1 MSAVLKS
8 TESAEVSLASSFTAD
23 IPLSLAVS
31 AYGGISMSPEKR
43 GASTQAGYC
52 QELEEIYNTLK
63 SHATKGGTLAQLE
76 EEFARLRSGF
86 RSHYRAWL
94 SSKSRCI
101 SSFIT
106 GPSNFPTRRA
116 EKRNRVEHKRL
127 EAVIDFKAR
136 AMKAAIRNL
145 RPDLRPIMAGDADAI
160 ERLETEI
167 RRAEEVQ
174 ARMKAANAAIRAN
187 KKKGRDAQL
196 AALAE
201 LGFSDAMAPKL
212 LEPDFCGRIGFADYM
227 LTNNNANIRRMQQRL
242 EQITRAKATPDS
254 EVTGENG
261 VTMNDCPAE
270 NRVRLT
276 FPGKPAVEIRDR
288 LKSNGFRWA
297 PSLGVWQAYRNSNSL
312 AVARGFVGQ

>member
-8 TESAEVSLASSFTAD
+8 TEDQERSLVSSFAGD
-23 IPLSLAVS
+23 ISLSLAVS

-52 QELEEIYNTLK
+52 QELEEVYNTLK
-63 SHATKGGTLAQLE
+63 AHAVKGGTLDKLE
-76 EEFARLRSGF
+76 DEFARFRGGF

-94 SSKSRCI
+94 SSKGRCI

-116 EKRNRVEHKRL
+116 EKRNRIEHRRL

-136 AMKAAIRNL
+136 AMKAAVRNL

-174 ARMKAANAAIRAN
+174 SRMKAANAAIRKT

-196 AALAE
+196 AALVE
-201 LGFSDAMAPKL
+201 LGFSDALAAKM
-212 LEPDFCGRIGFADYM
+212 LEPSCFGTVGFEGFE
-227 LTNNNANIRRMQQRL
+227 LSNNNANIRRMQQRL
-242 EQITRAKATPDS
+242 EQITRAKASPDS

-276 FPGKPAVEIRDR
+276 FPSKPPGEIRER
-288 LKSNGFRWA
+288 LKKNGFRWA
-297 PSLGVWQAYRNSNSL
+297 PSLGVWQAYRNYRSL
-312 AVARGFVGQ
+312 EMAKEFVK